1 MLYQQKTY
9 TLLLINDN
17 RKVIERIVNYYYTDI
32 SQASQIKAK
41 SQNKTHNYYFQEYIK
56 IIHQKILYIHH
67 NAYEAAL

>member
-17 RKVIERIVNYYYTDI
+17 RKVIKRIVNYYYTDI
-32 SQASQIKAK
+32 SQAS
-41 SQNKTHNYYFQEYIK
+41 QEYIK